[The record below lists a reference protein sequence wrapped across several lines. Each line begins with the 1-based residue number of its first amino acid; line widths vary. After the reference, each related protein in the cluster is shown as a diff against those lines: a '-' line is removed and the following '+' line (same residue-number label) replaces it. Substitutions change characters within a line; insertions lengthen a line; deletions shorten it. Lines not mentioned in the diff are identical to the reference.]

1 MHDHAHEPPLP
12 RLVLRAILGL
22 ILFSLVAVAIGQFTQ
37 RGLVMT
43 GEATALEQRRLTFT
57 TISDQGTAIHDAET
71 DRLVALIPEGS
82 DGFILGVLRGLE
94 RRRAVTRASGPEV
107 YVLTRWDNGRLSLSD
122 PLTDE
127 RIDVNGF
134 GRDNL
139 AAFARLLPSREETQ
153 P

>member
-1 MHDHAHEPPLP
+1 M
-12 RLVLRAILGL
+12 
-22 ILFSLVAVAIGQFTQ
+22 
-37 RGLVMT
+37 
-43 GEATALEQRRLTFT
+43 
-57 TISDQGTAIHDAET
+57 
-71 DRLVALIPEGS
+71 
-82 DGFILGVLRGLE
+82 LRGLE